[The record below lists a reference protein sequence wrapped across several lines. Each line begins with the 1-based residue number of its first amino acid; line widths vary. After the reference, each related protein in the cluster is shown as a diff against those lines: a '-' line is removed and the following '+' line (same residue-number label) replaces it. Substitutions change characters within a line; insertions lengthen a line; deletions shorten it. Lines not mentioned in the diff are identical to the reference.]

1 MLPSRAPHHLH
12 PLPMPPTFPRGH
24 PSTAFPPELGA
35 AGVGGGGGDVAGEH
49 LFPTSLQNGGGYG
62 GAVASCS
69 SVCPPLSPPLR
80 SEPDSRHRYRLRWPR
95 RGWGGGTHATHE
107 QLRTH
112 GHDTHPTYR
121 QTATQTALAG
131 SPARRWVKSRLPG
144 QGGVGGCV
152 FWLPCFKSSGFPG
165 QQSTAVTGTPPH
177 ASPAMHSGVGEKAAL
192 LPRPRPQST
201 PQPKAHL

>member
-35 AGVGGGGGDVAGEH
+35 AGVGGGGGCGRGASFPHVPAEWGRIWGGSG
-49 LFPTSLQNGGGYG
+49 LLLVRVSPPFPTPEVRTGFQAQVQA
-62 GAVASCS
+62 AVATAG
-69 SVCPPLSPPLR
+69 L
-80 SEPDSRHRYRLRWPR
+80 
-95 RGWGGGTHATHE
+95 GGGTHATHE